1 MGLLNGTEELSI
13 FDTQSVQQLIEF
25 KWDSYGLNHHL
36 IGCGLH
42 FFYLIILMIYINI
55 IYINNKGTPEEKKA
69 YVILLAVGILYPQ
82 YYNLARI
89 FKQGFVEYFFN
100 PANYLDFFFVNLS
113 TINCVLQLLLNPRS
127 LTCKIIMIIIIFL
140 GLLRTFTFLKI
151 VAALSP
157 IVTMLTNVVYD
168 LRIFLF
174 FYVILTVLF
183 SLLLGIIGLG
193 NRNIEGPFQNLYN

>member
-1 MGLLNGTEELSI
+1 
-13 FDTQSVQQLIEF
+13 
-25 KWDSYGLNHHL
+25 
-36 IGCGLH
+36 
-42 FFYLIILMIYINI
+42 
-55 IYINNKGTPEEKKA
+55 
-69 YVILLAVGILYPQ
+69 
-82 YYNLARI
+82 
-89 FKQGFVEYFFN
+89 
-100 PANYLDFFFVNLS
+100 
-113 TINCVLQLLLNPRS
+113 
-127 LTCKIIMIIIIFL
+127 MIIIIFL